1 VSKTERGAVGFWESL
16 QKFLLVGIPFE
27 NKIGETVSMAVIKE
41 VAPGNNNVNA
51 SFVIIWKRPLF
62 LGALIKHLQLQHS
75 TLCSRVSDL
84 LKSV

>member
-1 VSKTERGAVGFWESL
+1 
-16 QKFLLVGIPFE
+16 
-27 NKIGETVSMAVIKE
+27 MAVIKE